1 MGRFKKLEPAVFF
14 KRDAAACEFDLKL
27 IAVVARAEQRR
38 LSF

>member
-1 MGRFKKLEPAVFF
+1 MGRFKEFQPAVFY
-14 KRDAAACEFDLKL
+14 KRDAPAREFDLKL